1 MQKLGWISRASL
13 LVGKKKN
20 HLHSI
25 FKMKQLWRWRR
36 DELLPGVRGGGRMGK
51 RERRSGRERETEGEN
66 IAEGR
71 FL

>member
-1 MQKLGWISRASL
+1 
-13 LVGKKKN
+13 
-20 HLHSI
+20 
-25 FKMKQLWRWRR
+25 MKQLWRWRR

>member
-13 LVGKKKN
+13 LVGKK

-36 DELLPGVRGGGRMGK
+36 DELLSGVRGGGRVGK
-51 RERRSGRERETEGEN
+51 RERRSRRKREIEEEN

>member
-13 LVGKKKN
+13 LVGKKN

-51 RERRSGRERETEGEN
+51 RERRSGRERERQREK
-66 IAEGR
+66 I
-71 FL
+71 

>member
-13 LVGKKKN
+13 LAGKKN
-20 HLHSI
+20 YLHSI

-36 DELLPGVRGGGRMGK
+36 DELLPGVRGCGRVGK
-51 RERRSGRERETEGEN
+51 RERRSGRKRETEGEN